1 MHFLFVLKLLFE
13 KMGGRIFGDHNFP
26 SGDQK
31 FLKWNSHIL
40 ANTLIFP
47 LSHYSF
53 LVAQKTG
60 MERLDWIRPGRLDLE
75 NGPNTLS
82 GGQQLFYQL
91 WAKLPKF
98 WLKGSRQQGSTEL
111 SLNNTLWFSLPLVQF
126 FFCFFLFVHSC
137 TNITPLIYTY
147 HICQGWSLHYNCNNG
162 TEKSEMRDPCCLF
175 RD

>member
-1 MHFLFVLKLLFE
+1 MYFRLLTSSKNIWSE
-13 KMGGRIFGDHNFP
+13 IHISWPTP
-26 SGDQK
+26 SYP
-31 FLKWNSHIL
+31 LCPI
-40 ANTLIFP
+40 TL
-47 LSHYSF
+47 SWWHR
-53 LVAQKTG
+53 KR
-60 MERLDWIRPGRLDLE
+60 EWKDWIRPGRLDLE

-126 FFCFFLFVHSC
+126 FSFFFLFVHSC

-147 HICQGWSLHYNCNNG
+147 HICKGWSLHYNRNNC